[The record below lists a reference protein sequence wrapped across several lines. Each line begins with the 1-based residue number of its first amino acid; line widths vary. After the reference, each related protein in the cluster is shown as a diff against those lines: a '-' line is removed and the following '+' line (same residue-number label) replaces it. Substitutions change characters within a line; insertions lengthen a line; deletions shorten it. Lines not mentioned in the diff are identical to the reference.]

1 MITTINPKN
10 GKTIDTYEVLSSSQV
25 ERSINSA
32 HDAFHQWSQV
42 DYEVRSK
49 LLHKVADLLEHRKRK
64 YAALMT
70 EEMGKLHK
78 EAEAEIE
85 KCAWVCRYYA
95 DNGQSFLADEYIDT
109 DARKSYI
116 SYRPLGVI
124 LAVMPWNYPFWQV
137 FRFLAPTLLAGNTAL
152 LKHASNVP
160 GCGSAISQ
168 VIKDAGF
175 PENVFQF
182 LLIKSDQVESII
194 RHKHVK
200 AVTLTGSEP
209 AGKAVAST
217 AASEIKKSV
226 LELGGSDP
234 YIVMA
239 DADLDLAVDMC
250 TTSRLKNCGQSCIGA
265 KRFIVHE
272 SVYDE
277 FLSKC
282 KEIFENIN
290 IGDPEDEN
298 SDMGPMAKV
307 DLRDELHEQVMQSV
321 EKGASCITGGT
332 IPDRPGAYYLP
343 TILTE
348 VKPGMPAYEEE
359 LFGPVASVFKFKEI
373 DEAINLAND
382 THFGLGACIFSKDVQ
397 KAEDIARNRFEAGSC
412 FVNAFVQSDPR
423 LPFGGI
429 NRSGFGRELSYLGIR
444 EFTNIKTLYIK

>member
-10 GKTIDTYEVLSSSQV
+10 GKTIDTYEVLSSAQV
-25 ERSINSA
+25 EHSINKA
-32 HDAFHQWSQV
+32 HDAFYQWSQV
-42 DYEVRSK
+42 DYEVRSN
-49 LLHKVADLLEHRKRK
+49 LLHKVAELLEQRKRK

-70 EEMGKLHK
+70 AEMGKLYK

-194 RHKHVK
+194 RHKYVK

-282 KEIFENIN
+282 KEIFENLN

-321 EKGASCITGGT
+321 EKGATCITGGT

-348 VKPGMPAYEEE
+348 VTPGMPAYEEE

-382 THFGLGACIFSKDVQ
+382 THFGLGACIFSKDVK

-412 FVNAFVQSDPR
+412 FVNTFVQSDPR